1 MAGFIPG
8 LLPTN
13 HSQEK
18 QFAQAYEDVL
28 ERYKGIER
36 LGRPESHT
44 ESVFMIKLRS
54 PDCVDLLDVFSSFLK
69 LQCDLW

>member
-18 QFAQAYEDVL
+18 EFAQAYEDVL
-28 ERYKGIER
+28 ERYKGK
-36 LGRPESHT
+36 
-44 ESVFMIKLRS
+44 VKIKRS
-54 PDCVDLLDVFSSFLK
+54 SE
-69 LQCDLW
+69 